1 MKIDNE
7 MKDIIDSSNTIWE
20 VIGLFLLVFVILM
33 AWYGIFGLICWGV
46 VNGILFL
53 FGIPTTFT
61 YIQGLILA
69 FVIRGIRIIL
79 RQIVKIENK
88 G

>member
-20 VIGLFLLVFVILM
+20 VIGLFLLVLVVLMVWCGIL
-33 AWYGIFGLICWGV
+33 GLICWGV

-53 FGIPTTFT
+53 LGMPTTFT

-69 FVIRGIRIIL
+69 FVIRGIRIIV
-79 RQIVKIENK
+79 RQIIKVGNK
-88 G
+88 E